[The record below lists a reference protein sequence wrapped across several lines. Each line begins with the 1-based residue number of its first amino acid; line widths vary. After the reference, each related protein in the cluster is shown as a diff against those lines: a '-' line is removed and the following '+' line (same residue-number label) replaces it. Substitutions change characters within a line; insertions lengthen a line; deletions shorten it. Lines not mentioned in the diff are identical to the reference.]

1 MGKEIGAGSIEHAF
15 SHNGAECLRRN
26 ARTDGF
32 DHEDE
37 GPTHDQIDQERK
49 TRPTVDGRDLIDST
63 CHGHGPQ
70 QTEHRP
76 TQGTAD
82 DTDTDWRVGSGNHH
96 VDADVV
102 EHAEAFL
109 RPPGHPP
116 MVECAGSIHQEHA
129 AGEERDTEG
138 ILPIALVAESK
149 NDPRCGEGEKH
160 TGQMGEG
167 VEQLLVCAFTNLH
180 VK

>member
-1 MGKEIGAGSIEHAF
+1 MPYPVEIAAAVVGKEIGAGSIEHSF
-15 SHNGAECLRRN
+15 GHNGAERLRRN

-37 GPTHDQIDQERK
+37 SPAHDEIDQEREAW
-49 TRPTVDGRDLIDST
+49 PAVDGRDLIDST
-63 CHGHGPQ
+63 YHGHGPQ
-70 QTEHRP
+70 QAEHRP
-76 TQGTAD
+76 AQGTAD
-82 DTDTDWRVGSGNHH
+82 NADTDRRVGRGNHD
-96 VDADVV
+96 VDADMV
-102 EHAEAFL
+102 EHAEARL

-116 MVECAGSIHQEHA
+116 MVECAGRIHQEHA

-138 ILPIALVAESK
+138 ILPIALVAEAK

-167 VEQLLVCAFTNLH
+167 VE
-180 VK
+180 

>member
-1 MGKEIGAGSIEHAF
+1 MEETTAVVGKEIGAGSIEHALC
-15 SHNGAECLRRN
+15 HNGAERLGGDAC
-26 ARTDGF
+26 ADGF
-32 DHEDE
+32 RHEDE
-37 GPTHDQIDQERK
+37 GPAHDEIDQEREAW
-49 TRPTVDGRDLIDST
+49 PAVDGRDLIDST
-63 CHGHGPQ
+63 GQGHGPQ
-70 QTEHRP
+70 EAEHGP
-76 TQGTAD
+76 AQGSAD
-82 DTDTDWRVGSGNHH
+82 DTDTDGRVGSSNHH

-102 EHAEAFL
+102 EHAEACL

-116 MVECAGSIHQEHA
+116 MVECAGGIHQEHT

-167 VEQLLVCAFTNLH
+167 VE
-180 VK
+180 

>member
-1 MGKEIGAGSIEHAF
+1 MGKEIGAGSIEHALC
-15 SHNGAECLRRN
+15 HNGAERLRRN
-26 ARTDGF
+26 ARTDRF

-49 TRPTVDGRDLIDST
+49 TRPTVDGRDLIDGT

-70 QTEHRP
+70 QTEHGP
-76 TQGTAD
+76 AQGTAN
-82 DTDTDWRVGSGNHH
+82 DTDADGGVGSGNHH

-109 RPPGHPP
+109 RPSGHPP
-116 MVECAGSIHQEHA
+116 MVKRAGGIHQEHA

-138 ILPIALVAESK
+138 ILPIALVAEAK
-149 NDPRCGEGEKH
+149 NNPRCGEGEKH

-180 VK
+180 VE